1 MSLPSWE
8 RGLKCIPGT
17 GAIIKKDVAPFVGA
31 WIEIQ
36 IHSKKKEM
44 LWMSLPSWERG
55 LKLLDPNPVACKE
68 WSLPSWERGLKCTAV
83 KSKSRPLSSLP
94 SWERGL
100 KSSLLVICAA
110 L

>member
-1 MSLPSWE
+1 
-8 RGLKCIPGT
+8 
-17 GAIIKKDVAPFVGA
+17 
-31 WIEIQ
+31 
-36 IHSKKKEM
+36 M